1 MGGRNSGSGRPGIK
15 RSMMA
20 RQSSLGD
27 DDGLDLEV
35 EAEAEAEAAAA
46 AAAAGAGG
54 KGGGDS
60 GIGDFVDATSE
71 EESAGESSGSTL
83 QGEEGSRAISI
94 RIWTMVQSAV
104 RTLVQCF
111 VSTILRFCW

>member
-46 AAAAGAGG
+46 AAGG

-83 QGEEGSRAISI
+83 QGEEPTKPMIY
-94 RIWTMVQSAV
+94 
-104 RTLVQCF
+104 
-111 VSTILRFCW
+111 